1 MAQNYKNHLRFYP
14 LHHFVLTP
22 LSLAYLGLVIASDD
36 FQNATGLDALREL
49 LLPILIFFLLLIARI
64 YALKNQD
71 RLIRL
76 EMRQRY
82 FELTGQSFFEKEK
95 KLGMKKIIALRF
107 ASNEELATLVEKA
120 LAENLSPKDIKQSI
134 QNWQADNMRV

>member
-1 MAQNYKNHLRFYP
+1 MAQNYKNHMRFFP

-22 LSLAYLGLVIASDD
+22 LSLAYLGLVIASDN

-49 LLPILIFFLLLIARI
+49 LLPFLIFFLLLIARI

-82 FELTGQSFFEKEK
+82 FELTGKSFLAIEE
-95 KLGMKKIIALRF
+95 KLGMKRIIALRF
-107 ASNEELATLVEKA
+107 ASNEELVDLIEKA

-134 QNWQADNMRV
+134 QNWQADHMRV

>member
-22 LSLAYLGLVIASDD
+22 LSLAYLGLVIASDN
-36 FQNATGLDALREL
+36 FQNATVLDALREL
-49 LLPILIFFLLLIARI
+49 LLPILLFFLLLIARI

-82 FELTGQSFFEKEK
+82 FELTGKSFSAIEE
-95 KLGMKKIIALRF
+95 KLGMKRIIALRF
-107 ASNEELATLVEKA
+107 SSNEELVDLIEKA

-134 QNWQADNMRV
+134 QNWQADHMRV